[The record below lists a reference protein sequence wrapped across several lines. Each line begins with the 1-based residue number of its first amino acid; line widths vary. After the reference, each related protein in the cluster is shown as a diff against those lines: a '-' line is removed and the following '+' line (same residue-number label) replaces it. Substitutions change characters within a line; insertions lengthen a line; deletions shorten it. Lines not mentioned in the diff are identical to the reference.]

1 MARILVVDDDPDI
14 TEALRMV
21 LSSAGHTVREE
32 RSADSGME
40 AIHSWDP
47 DLLVLDVMMEEPDDG
62 LHLARRLRREGF
74 SRPILLLTSLGLQ
87 TGLRYEPSEEMVPVD
102 AFHEKPIEP
111 DTLISTVNALLAGG
125 GSHAGQ

>member
-14 TEALRMV
+14 TQALRLV
-21 LSSAGHTVREE
+21 LTSAGHSVREE
-32 RSADSGME
+32 RSAE
-40 AIHSWDP
+40 AGWNAAHSWNP

-74 SRPILLLTSLGLQ
+74 GCPILLLTSLGLQ
-87 TGLRYEPSEEMVPVD
+87 TGLRYDLSEEMAPVD

-111 DTLISTVNALLAGG
+111 EALLSTVRALLLSG
-125 GSHAGQ
+125 GSHASQ

>member
-14 TEALRMV
+14 SEALRLV
-21 LSSAGHTVREE
+21 LTSAGHSVREE
-32 RSADSGME
+32 RSAE
-40 AIHSWDP
+40 AGWNAAQSWNP

-74 SRPILLLTSLGLQ
+74 GRPILLLTSLGLQ
-87 TGLRYEPSEEMVPVD
+87 TGLRYDRSEEMVPVD

-111 DTLISTVNALLAGG
+111 ETLLSTVQALLLSG